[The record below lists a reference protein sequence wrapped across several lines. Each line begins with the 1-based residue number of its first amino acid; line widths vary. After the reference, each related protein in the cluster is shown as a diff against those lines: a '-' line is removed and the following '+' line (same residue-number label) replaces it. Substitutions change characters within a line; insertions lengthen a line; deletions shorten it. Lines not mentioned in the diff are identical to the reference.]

1 MTTIKQKSF
10 FTHALG
16 IVLSTVYPI
25 GVQARLLTETPFN
38 LSPQIGNYQA
48 LTQIGVETNKT
59 AFLGQYLNSRGGRG
73 KIEFH
78 FKMNGANG
86 TASVITKRGDQ
97 TIGQAN
103 LRVTSIGTN
112 AYKMSGILNDKAN
125 GGTWNAEAVCNF
137 KQNLEKNYKYLD
149 CNYSTSPRTV
159 NYNGTVTGE
168 ITAIRHIHKCRT
180 VPIIIPGSPRFGS
193 SMGMLCGYYPY

>member
-10 FTHALG
+10 FTHAFG

-38 LSPQIGNYQA
+38 LSPQIGDYQA
-48 LTQIGVETNKT
+48 LKQVGVATKET

-73 KIEFH
+73 KIELR
-78 FKMNGANG
+78 FKMNGANV

-97 TIGQAN
+97 TIDQAN

-112 AYKMSGILNDKAN
+112 AYKMSGILNDNAN
-125 GGTWNAEAVCNF
+125 GGTWNAEAVCNL
-137 KQNLEKNYKYLD
+137 KQNL
-149 CNYSTSPRTV
+149 
-159 NYNGTVTGE
+159 
-168 ITAIRHIHKCRT
+168 
-180 VPIIIPGSPRFGS
+180 
-193 SMGMLCGYYPY
+193 